1 MTRNTIILD
10 GGLVTRRHQFGIDN
24 LSSILVYVLGHR
36 PDEFG
41 LVPDI
46 DGFIPIKRLLQALRE
61 EPDWSH
67 VREGMLRE
75 VLVSENRV
83 LLDCQGPLIRAGE
96 RRFRLDLENPVS
108 PPSGLVF
115 SPVRKRA
122 HPHVLEHGLEP
133 RADGP
138 HILTA
143 DQDMAM
149 RIGLR
154 TDPSPVIL
162 EIHIPAH
169 GEGAVPVYAFGD
181 LLLARRIPSEDIV
194 GPPLAKDRRKELDR
208 AEKETPKEETRHSKG
223 RDIQAGTF
231 FLDPDRDPDPVRR
244 AARGRK
250 RRTWK
255 ENARR
260 QRREK

>member
-1 MTRNTIILD
+1 MTRQ
-10 GGLVTRRHQFGIDN
+10 HQFGIDN

-46 DGFIPIKRLLQALRE
+46 DGFITIKRLLQALRE
-61 EPDWSH
+61 EPEWSH
-67 VREGMLRE
+67 VREGLLRE
-75 VLVSENRV
+75 VLVSEKRE
-83 LLDCQGPLIRAGE
+83 LFDCQGPLIRTRE
-96 RRFRLDLENPVS
+96 RRFSLDLENPVS
-108 PPSGLVF
+108 PPSGMVF
-115 SPVRKRA
+115 SPIRKRA

-133 RADGP
+133 RPDGP
-138 HILTA
+138 HILTM

-149 RIGLR
+149 RIGRR

-162 EIHIPAH
+162 EIHIPAR
-169 GEGAVPVYAFGD
+169 GEGAVPVYSFGG
-181 LLLARRIPSEDIV
+181 LFLAPQIPSEDIV
-194 GPPLAKDRRKELDR
+194 GPPLSKDRRKDLDKP
-208 AEKETPKEETRHSKG
+208 EKAAPKKEMPAPKG
-223 RDIQAGTF
+223 RDFEAGTF
-231 FLDPDRDPDPVRR
+231 FLDPDRDPDPFRK

-260 QRREK
+260 LRREK